1 MSSIVYQENRGDI
14 IILFIIDFLIFKGKK
29 INSTLQE
36 QLETMAKS
44 IAFDSWALWQAVG
57 DISSHRCSEAF

>member
-44 IAFDSWALWQAVG
+44 IAFDS
-57 DISSHRCSEAF
+57 